1 VRPALKPGLL
11 PVWRDRD
18 TLQIGIDPRRAVALT
33 GMAGAAWVISLL
45 DGSRDRAQVIAAAS
59 DRGMPAQLADRV
71 LTLLAAGGALDDFP
85 TGTYRVLPRQLRTLL
100 APELAAASLAHGDSD
115 GGARTL
121 ARRRA
126 AHVRIM
132 GSGRLEPVIANIL
145 TESGIGRVDSTAALG
160 REGNGR
166 AQRVDGQGQGAGT
179 QARGKGTQAR
189 GADAQARGA
198 DAQARGADAQARGA
212 DAQARG
218 AGLPVRGTDG
228 QARGADGL
236 GQWADALGRGTGALG
251 QGLEQQADIPGR
263 GLAGITGP
271 GRELAVTTPD
281 LGQGLAAAPTGRARG
296 AGGTRSGPARARA
309 AREHTTRAHGTRP
322 DLAVLIGIPDP
333 ELAARLMRE
342 RIPHLAVSASE
353 AIGVV
358 GPLVLPGRSA
368 CLRCLDLARTDR
380 DPAWPLILA
389 QLASRQADPPACDA
403 ALAAAVAAHAT
414 AQALAFIDR
423 PTQAGPVTNGTLELV
438 LPGWQWRRRTWSPHL
453 DCACGRRTPA

>member
-1 VRPALKPGLL
+1 MRRPSASVRRPLAGRPEAAVGQRAGFAGIVGPACHACRVRPALKPGLL

-33 GMAGAAWVISLL
+33 GMAGAAWVIGLL
-45 DGSRDRAQVIAAAS
+45 DGSRDRAQVIAAAG

-85 TGTYRVLPRQLRTLL
+85 TGTYRVLPRQLRTML

-132 GSGRLEPVIANIL
+132 GSGRLESGIAGIL
-145 TESGIGRVDSTAALG
+145 TASGIGWVDSTAALAQEGDG
-160 REGNGR
+160 R
-166 AQRVDGQGQGAGT
+166 
-179 QARGKGTQAR
+179 AR
-189 GADAQARGA
+189 GADTLRQGA
-198 DAQARGADAQARGA
+198 DT
-212 DAQARG
+212 
-218 AGLPVRGTDG
+218 LERGTDTLG
-228 QARGADGL
+228 QGADTLERGA
-236 GQWADALGRGTGALG
+236 GALG
-251 QGLEQQADIPGR
+251 QGLERGAGIRGR
-263 GLAGITGP
+263 GLAGTTP
-271 GRELAVTTPD
+271 GR
-281 LGQGLAAAPTGRARG
+281 GRGLAATPPGRARG
-296 AGGTRSGPARARA
+296 PAGARSGPARARA
-309 AREHTTRAHGTRP
+309 GREQMTRAHGTRP

-342 RIPHLAVSASE
+342 QIPHLAVSASE

-423 PTQAGPVTNGTLELV
+423 PAQAGPVTNGTLELV
-438 LPGWQWRRRTWSPHL
+438 LPAWQWRRRTWPPHL
-453 DCACGRRTPA
+453 DCACGRRAPA

>member
-1 VRPALKPGLL
+1 MAASVLALPEIVGPACHACRVRPALKPGLL

-45 DGSRDRAQVIAAAS
+45 DGSRDRAQVIAAAG

-132 GSGRLEPVIANIL
+132 GSGRLEPVIAGLL
-145 TESGIGRVDSTAALG
+145 TESGIGRVDSTTALG

-166 AQRVDGQGQGAGT
+166 AQRADGREERADGRRQGAGT
-179 QARGKGTQAR
+179 QARGT
-189 GADAQARGA
+189 DA
-198 DAQARGADAQARGA
+198 
-212 DAQARG
+212 
-218 AGLPVRGTDG
+218 P
-228 QARGADGL
+228 
-236 GQWADALGRGTGALG
+236 GRGTGARG
-251 QGLEQQADIPGR
+251 QGLEQEADIPGR
-263 GLAGITGP
+263 GLAAAPP
-271 GRELAVTTPD
+271 GRV
-281 LGQGLAAAPTGRARG
+281 RG
-296 AGGTRSGPARARA
+296 TGGTRSGPARART

-342 RIPHLAVSASE
+342 RVPHLAVSASE

-414 AQALAFIDR
+414 AQVLAFIDR
-423 PTQAGPVTNGTLELV
+423 PAQAGPVTNGTLELV
-438 LPGWQWRRRTWSPHL
+438 LPAWQWRRRTWAPHL
-453 DCACGRRTPA
+453 ECACGRRTPV

>member
-1 VRPALKPGLL
+1 MRRPSASVRRPLAGRPEAAVGQRAGFAGIVGPACHACRVRPALKPGLL

-33 GMAGAAWVISLL
+33 GMAGAAWVIGLL
-45 DGSRDRAQVIAAAS
+45 DGSRDRAQVIAAAG

-85 TGTYRVLPRQLRTLL
+85 TGTYRVLPRQLRTML

-132 GSGRLEPVIANIL
+132 GSGRLESGIAGIL
-145 TESGIGRVDSTAALG
+145 TASGIGWVDSTAALAQEGDG
-160 REGNGR
+160 R
-166 AQRVDGQGQGAGT
+166 
-179 QARGKGTQAR
+179 AR
-189 GADAQARGA
+189 GADTLRQGA
-198 DAQARGADAQARGA
+198 DT
-212 DAQARG
+212 
-218 AGLPVRGTDG
+218 LERGTDTLG
-228 QARGADGL
+228 QGADTLERGA
-236 GQWADALGRGTGALG
+236 GALG
-251 QGLEQQADIPGR
+251 QRLERGAGIRGR
-263 GLAGITGP
+263 GLAGTTP
-271 GRELAVTTPD
+271 GR
-281 LGQGLAAAPTGRARG
+281 GRGLAATPPGRARG
-296 AGGTRSGPARARA
+296 PTGARSGPARARA
-309 AREHTTRAHGTRP
+309 GREQMTRAHGTRP

-342 RIPHLAVSASE
+342 QIPHLAVSASE

-423 PTQAGPVTNGTLELV
+423 PAQAGPVTNGTLELV
-438 LPGWQWRRRTWSPHL
+438 LPAWQWRRRTWPPHL
-453 DCACGRRTPA
+453 DCACGRRAPA